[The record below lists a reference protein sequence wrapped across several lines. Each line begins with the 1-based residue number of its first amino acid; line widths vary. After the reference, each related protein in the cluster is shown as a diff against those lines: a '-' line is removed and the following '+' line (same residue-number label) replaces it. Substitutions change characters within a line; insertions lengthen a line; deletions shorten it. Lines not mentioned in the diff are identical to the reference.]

1 MRFATARTHSPERE
15 PQRTRGASSRGDNE
29 GRPGYAGRVSS
40 TEGSSP
46 EAEPGEQ
53 PPPFDI
59 TVAHPARV
67 YDYWLGGKDN
77 YAADRAAGDR
87 VIELRGSDVLDGVR
101 ANRRFLGRAVR
112 YLVEQE
118 GIRQFL
124 DIGTGLPSANN
135 THEVAQDAAPDTK
148 IVYVD
153 NDPIV
158 LTHARALLT
167 SAPEGKTAYISADL
181 RETDKILL
189 EAAETLDWDQP
200 IALMFLMTLQ
210 YIPDSEDPHAIV
222 RRYTAALP
230 PGSFLVLSD
239 TTREDDDQVLAESTR
254 RLNEGMAGR
263 VTQTRRSTAEVAR
276 FFDGLALVEPGITT
290 PHHWRPGP
298 EEPNQENDMPARC
311 GVARIS

>member
-1 MRFATARTHSPERE
+1 MY
-15 PQRTRGASSRGDNE
+15 N
-29 GRPGYAGRVSS
+29 
-40 TEGSSP
+40 
-46 EAEPGEQ
+46 
-53 PPPFDI
+53 
-59 TVAHPARV
+59 
-67 YDYWLGGKDN
+67 YWLGGKDN

-87 VIELRGSDVLDGVR
+87 VIELRGADVLHGVR

-124 DIGTGLPSANN
+124 DIGTGLPSADN
-135 THEVAQDAAPDTK
+135 THEVAQAAAPDTK
-148 IVYVD
+148 VVYVD

-158 LTHARALLT
+158 LAHARALLT
-167 SAPEGKTAYISADL
+167 SAPEGQTAYISADL
-181 RETDKILL
+181 REVDKILS

-210 YIPDSEDPHAIV
+210 YIPDAEDPHAIV
-222 RRYTAALP
+222 RRYTDGLP
-230 PGSFLVLSD
+230 PGSFLVVSD

-263 VTQTRRSTAEVAR
+263 VTQTRRSPAEVAR
-276 FFDGLALVEPGITT
+276 FLDGLDSVEPGVTT

-311 GVARIS
+311 GVARVG